1 MTTAAVEFN
10 QDGDKLMSTFTG
22 EDSVYMSGDPEVGL
36 LWKHNLVTPDKAT
49 TRVIVPTV
57 ADLVNRKH

>member
-1 MTTAAVEFN
+1 MATAALEFN
-10 QDGDKLMSTFTG
+10 LDGDKLMSTFTG

-49 TRVIVPTV
+49 TGVVVPAV
-57 ADLVNRKH
+57 ADLVNRKY